1 MTLTFRGSSCEIG
14 SELPL
19 VQPIVELQYRGK
31 SYQARTSAA
40 PAQVHA
46 TLTFRGASYAKW
58 FTVMTSPYY
67 DGAAFVRCRKA
78 AKTEAT
84 VQRLEAS
91 LAAPPVARPLFVYR
105 GASHAR

>member
-1 MTLTFRGSSCEIG
+1 MTLTYRGNSYEIG
-14 SELPL
+14 SKLPL

-46 TLTFRGASYAKW
+46 TLTSRGAPYAKGV
-58 FTVMTSPYY
+58 TLMTSLYY
-67 DGAAFVRCRKA
+67 NRAAFVRCRKA
-78 AKTEAT
+78 AKTNAL

-91 LAAPPVARPLFVYR
+91 LAAPVTRPLFLY
-105 GASHAR
+105 